1 MGGVRRVRRAKPALR
16 PGLIVELGARLAE
29 ALTAVVPVE
38 VEPDGALTLRYE
50 GTFASLRTV
59 AITEDIEMVSVTQVV
74 AWDLPVNADLRKRV
88 AAQAQSTMLG
98 TVTFVEQS
106 GKRGDVMLR
115 YNFPGEGLADKA
127 LQTLVLMVL
136 AGGADARRAIV
147 D

>member
-1 MGGVRRVRRAKPALR
+1 M
-16 PGLIVELGARLAE
+16 ELGARLAE
-29 ALTAVVPVE
+29 ALTAVIPVE

-50 GTFASLRTV
+50 GTFASLRAVTI
-59 AITEDIEMVSVTQVV
+59 AEDIAMVSVTQVL
-74 AWDLPVNADLRKRV
+74 AWDLPLNADLRKRV

-98 TVTFVEQS
+98 TVTLAES
-106 GKRGDVMLR
+106 GKKGDAMLR
-115 YNFPGEGLADKA
+115 YNFPGEGLSDGA

>member
-1 MGGVRRVRRAKPALR
+1 M
-16 PGLIVELGARLAE
+16 ELAARLAE

-38 VEPDGALTLRYE
+38 VESDGALTVRYE

-59 AITEDIEMVSVTQVV
+59 TIAEDIEMVSVTQVL

-98 TVTFVEQS
+98 TVTFMEQS

-115 YNFPGEGLADKA
+115 YNFPGEGLSDGA

-136 AGGADARRAIV
+136 AGGADARRALV

>member
-1 MGGVRRVRRAKPALR
+1 MGLD
-16 PGLIVELGARLAE
+16 ARLAE
-29 ALTAVVPVE
+29 ALTAVLPVD
-38 VEPDGALTLRYE
+38 VESDGALTVRYE

-59 AITEDIEMVSVTQVV
+59 TIAEDIEMVSVTQVL

-98 TVTFVEQS
+98 TVTFVEQP

-115 YNFPGEGLADKA
+115 YNFPGEGLTDHA

-136 AGGADARRAIV
+136 AGGADARRALTG
-147 D
+147 

>member
-1 MGGVRRVRRAKPALR
+1 M
-16 PGLIVELGARLAE
+16 ELGARLAE
-29 ALTAVVPVE
+29 ALTAVIPVE

-50 GTFASLRTV
+50 GTFASLRAVTIAV
-59 AITEDIEMVSVTQVV
+59 DIAMVSVTQVL
-74 AWDLPVNADLRKRV
+74 AWDLPLNADLRKRV

-98 TVTFVEQS
+98 TVTLAES
-106 GKRGDVMLR
+106 GKKGDAMLR
-115 YNFPGEGLADKA
+115 YNFPGEGLSDGA

>member
-1 MGGVRRVRRAKPALR
+1 
-16 PGLIVELGARLAE
+16 VELGARLAE
-29 ALTAVVPVE
+29 ALTAVIPVE
-38 VEPDGALTLRYE
+38 VEPDGALTVRYE

-59 AITEDIEMVSVTQVV
+59 TIAEDIEMVSVTQVL
-74 AWDLPVNADLRKRV
+74 AWDLPLNADLRKRV

-98 TVTFVEQS
+98 TVTFAEQS

-115 YNFPGEGLADKA
+115 YNFPGEGLTDLA

>member
-1 MGGVRRVRRAKPALR
+1 M
-16 PGLIVELGARLAE
+16 ELAARLAE
-29 ALTAVVPVE
+29 ELTAVVPVE
-38 VEPDGALTLRYE
+38 VESDGALTVRYE

-59 AITEDIEMVSVTQVV
+59 TIAEDIEMVSVTQVL

-98 TVTFVEQS
+98 TVTFMEQS

-115 YNFPGEGLADKA
+115 YNFPGEGLSDGA

-136 AGGADARRAIV
+136 AGGADARRALV

>member
-1 MGGVRRVRRAKPALR
+1 VD
-16 PGLIVELGARLAE
+16 LGARLAE
-29 ALTAVVPVE
+29 VLTAVVPVE
-38 VEPDGALTLRYE
+38 VESDGALTVRYE
-50 GTFASLRTV
+50 GTFASLRSVTI
-59 AITEDIEMVSVTQVV
+59 ADDIEMISVTQVL

-98 TVTFVEQS
+98 TVTFVES

-115 YNFPGEGLADKA
+115 YNFPGEGLADTA

-136 AGGADARRAIV
+136 AGGADARRVII

>member
-1 MGGVRRVRRAKPALR
+1 
-16 PGLIVELGARLAE
+16 VELGARLVE
-29 ALTAVVPVE
+29 ALTAVIPVE
-38 VEPDGALTLRYE
+38 VEPDGALTVRYE

-59 AITEDIEMVSVTQVV
+59 TIAEDIEMVSVTQVL
-74 AWDLPVNADLRKRV
+74 AWDLPLNADLRKRI

-98 TVTFVEQS
+98 TVTCVES

-115 YNFPGEGLADKA
+115 YNFPGEGLAERA

-136 AGGADARRAIV
+136 AGGADARRALV

>member
-1 MGGVRRVRRAKPALR
+1 MESGV
-16 PGLIVELGARLAE
+16 RLAE
-29 ALTAVVPVE
+29 ALTAVIPVE

-59 AITEDIEMVSVTQVV
+59 TIAEDIEMVSVTQVL
-74 AWDLPVNADLRKRV
+74 AWDLPLNADLRKRV
-88 AAQAQSTMLG
+88 AAQASSTMLG
-98 TVTFVEQS
+98 TVTLAEQT

-115 YNFPGEGLADKA
+115 YNFPGEGLTDQA

-136 AGGADARRAIV
+136 AGGADARRALT

>member
-1 MGGVRRVRRAKPALR
+1 M
-16 PGLIVELGARLAE
+16 ELGARLAE
-29 ALTAVVPVE
+29 ALTAVIPVE

-59 AITEDIEMVSVTQVV
+59 TIADDIEIISVTQVL

-88 AAQAQSTMLG
+88 AALAQSTMLG
-98 TVTFVEQS
+98 TVTFAEQS

-115 YNFPGEGLADKA
+115 YNFPGEGLTEGA

-136 AGGADARRAIV
+136 AGGADARRALV